1 MKKNKRKFLRAGFE
15 PATYG
20 LHLSLYSPPK
30 LSKECIMS
38 NCLTIPARAPLNETL
53 FTHFLL
59 TNSLIAD
66 SGIDFENPRP
76 LHVFVGV
83 LTSFT
88 TTFFCMASDQE
99 VEFIVI
105 DE

>member
-1 MKKNKRKFLRAGFE
+1 MSKLR
-15 PATYG
+15 
-20 LHLSLYSPPK
+20 SL
-30 LSKECIMS
+30 LEH
-38 NCLTIPARAPLNETL
+38 PLNETL
-53 FTHFLL
+53 FTAFSLL

-88 TTFFCMASDQE
+88 TTFFCMASNQE
-99 VEFIVI
+99 DEFIVI